1 VFYVYVLKSI
11 KDGNI
16 YTGYTSSIELRY
28 KQHKNGL
35 VKSTKNRRPMK
46 LIYFEA
52 YLDKIDAKKRE
63 KYLKAGGKAKNDLK
77 LQIKNS
83 LGP

>member
-1 VFYVYVLKSI
+1 
-11 KDGNI
+11 
-16 YTGYTSSIELRY
+16 
-28 KQHKNGL
+28 
-35 VKSTKNRRPMK
+35 MK

>member
-1 VFYVYVLKSI
+1 L

-16 YTGYTSSIELRY
+16 YTGYTSNIKLRHEE
-28 KQHKNGL
+28 HKNGL
-35 VKSTKNRRPMK
+35 VKSTKFRRPIK
-46 LIYFEA
+46 LVYFEA
-52 YLDKIDAKKRE
+52 YLDKVDAEERE